1 MIRSTLQT
9 TLRYQDLFAYYL
21 SCVCEVDP
29 QASILISD
37 TYINEN
43 AFTHFIF
50 SLLICVLFDLY
61 NLGTQV

>member
-1 MIRSTLQT
+1 MLQSTLQT

-43 AFTHFIF
+43 VISRRLKPTVQNI
-50 SLLICVLFDLY
+50 LY
-61 NLGTQV
+61 FLY

>member
-1 MIRSTLQT
+1 MLIT

-43 AFTHFIF
+43 VFTHFIF
-50 SLLICVLFDLY
+50 SLLICVLFDLDLHFI
-61 NLGTQV
+61 NSAE